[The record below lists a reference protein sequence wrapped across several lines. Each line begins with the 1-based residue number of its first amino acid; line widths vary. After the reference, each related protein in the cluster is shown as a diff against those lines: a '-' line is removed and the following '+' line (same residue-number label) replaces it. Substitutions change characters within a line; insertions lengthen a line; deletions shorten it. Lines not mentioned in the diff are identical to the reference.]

1 MQLSVADCRSLSLP
15 HRSTRAVELN
25 IAIMRTFVQ
34 LRRLMNSN
42 RDLARKIEALEKKYD
57 EQHGVRGRRR
67 GGLHWSHGDATE
79 RSGDRESI
87 CSGLRGN
94 QRVNHATQK
103 TNRLSSLE
111 IAPFLRQ
118 LPSSRS
124 RSRSPIV
131 RSPPSFPD

>member
-1 MQLSVADCRSLSLP
+1 MLSSVL
-15 HRSTRAVELN
+15 RSTRAVEVN

-34 LRRLMNSN
+34 LRPLMDSD

-67 GGLHWSHGDATE
+67 GGLHWSHGDAIE

-87 CSGLRGN
+87 CGGLRSN
-94 QRVNHATQK
+94 QRVNHAAIATK
-103 TNRLSSLE
+103 ETDRISSLE
-111 IAPFLRQ
+111 IAPFSRQ
-118 LPSSRS
+118 LPSSRP

-131 RSPPSFPD
+131 HSPPSSPPS

>member
-1 MQLSVADCRSLSLP
+1 MD
-15 HRSTRAVELN
+15 
-25 IAIMRTFVQ
+25 
-34 LRRLMNSN
+34 SN

-87 CSGLRGN
+87 CGGLRSN
-94 QRVNHATQK
+94 QRVNHATRAAQK
-103 TNRLSSLE
+103 NKSAF
-111 IAPFLRQ
+111 ILRNC
-118 LPSSRS
+118 PVFATAAVVRS

-131 RSPPSFPD
+131 HSPPSFPD